1 MKELEHWMDQKREK
15 AYEREVQMRRTK
27 MKQSF
32 YFEKEGKD
40 KEHKHKY
47 MQKGDIVNPQRGTY
61 EYGNNQTVKK
71 EHFRLPALY
80 REHEYD
86 TSYRNAFETPEI
98 KTENHTRYQQR
109 RNKTEQS
116 TEPPRKSYGIKNAE
130 DWHTQMKKYQD
141 QKFNEVY

>member
-1 MKELEHWMDQKREK
+1 
-15 AYEREVQMRRTK
+15 
-27 MKQSF
+27 
-32 YFEKEGKD
+32 
-40 KEHKHKY
+40 
-47 MQKGDIVNPQRGTY
+47 
-61 EYGNNQTVKK
+61 VKK

-130 DWHTQMKKYQD
+130 DWHT
-141 QKFNEVY
+141 